1 MEMKWLAYLDLA
13 FMKWIAISKSRT
25 KLYYF
30 NCVNILT
37 GYSFHIM

>member
-1 MEMKWLAYLDLA
+1 MEMKWLAYLDLD

-30 NCVNILT
+30 NCANILK
-37 GYSFHIM
+37 GYSFHTM